1 MSNLILSSKN
11 LGKPLDSS
19 LSSVPS
25 ATRWRAISLKVF
37 GLLCLLLIPAVSS
50 GYWAFIL
57 GLCFA
62 NAITIVSVSFLLRY
76 GGEVS
81 IGHGV
86 FVASGAY
93 TVALM
98 EKYFGL
104 SLLFSLPIA
113 VVVGGILGLIF
124 AFPSRNLTGI
134 YMAVATMAL
143 ALALPEVLLH
153 YSTITGGY
161 GGLYVTLDALPVLS
175 KELQRYYLPLIG
187 LVMVVLLL
195 GYFRRSRQ
203 ATALLLIRTSSHAA
217 ESFGISR
224 SWARLS
230 CMALSA
236 AIAAFGGAMLSFS
249 SSTVSP
255 NSFTLWTSIFMLV
268 GSVVSLYSLSVL
280 GSLIGG
286 LFLAVVPLVLAGA
299 GDWVP
304 ILYGG
309 ALLAVILGV
318 NALPES
324 IRARLEGGKA

>member
-187 LVMVVLLL
+187 LVVVVLLL